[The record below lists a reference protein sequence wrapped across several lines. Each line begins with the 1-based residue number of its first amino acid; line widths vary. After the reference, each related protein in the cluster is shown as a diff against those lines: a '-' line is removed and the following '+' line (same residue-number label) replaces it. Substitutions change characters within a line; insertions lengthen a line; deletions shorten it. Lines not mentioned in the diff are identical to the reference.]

1 MFSLQKW
8 SLQREALNEVKTV
21 SVALKM
27 TTSEKEWKALRK
39 TNDPRQETENKII

>member
-8 SLQREALNEVKTV
+8 SLQREPLNEVETI

-39 TNDPRQETENKII
+39 TNNPRQEIENKII